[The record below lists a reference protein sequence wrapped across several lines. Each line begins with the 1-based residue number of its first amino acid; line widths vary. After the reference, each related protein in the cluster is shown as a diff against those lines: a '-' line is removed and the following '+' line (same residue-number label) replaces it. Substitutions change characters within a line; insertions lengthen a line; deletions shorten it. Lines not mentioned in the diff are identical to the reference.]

1 MLQGAIQVTSFD
13 MNRLFSMIE
22 QLRKSG
28 FREDGNLSKL
38 EEELARS
45 EEVAAEQVAA
55 DVVTMNS
62 RVLLRDEASGHDMLC
77 TLVFPADANASEN
90 RISVVAPLGTAILG
104 YRVGDVVNWAM
115 PGGVRQYKILEISYQ
130 PEAAGDFH
138 L

>member
-1 MLQGAIQVTSFD
+1 MLNTIQVTTFD
-13 MNRLFSMIE
+13 MNRLFAMID

-28 FREDGNLSKL
+28 FRETANLDQL

-45 EEVAAEQVAA
+45 DEVPPDEVAA

-62 RVLLRDEASGHDMLC
+62 RVRLQKESTGQEIVC
-77 TLVFPADANASEN
+77 SLVFPAEADASANK
-90 RISVVAPLGTAILG
+90 ISIVAPLGIAILG
-104 YRVGDVVNWAM
+104 FRVGDTVAWPM
-115 PGGVRQYKILEISYQ
+115 PGGVQKYKIVEIAYQ

>member
-13 MNRLFSMIE
+13 MNRLFAMIE
-22 QLRKSG
+22 QLRKNG

-45 EEVAAEQVAA
+45 EEVASEKVAA

-62 RVLLRDEASGHDMLC
+62 RVLLRDESSGHEMVC
-77 TLVFPADANASEN
+77 TLVFPVDANASEN

-104 YRVGDVVNWAM
+104 YRVGDLVDWAM

>member
-13 MNRLFSMIE
+13 MDRLFAMIE
-22 QLRKSG
+22 QLRKNG
-28 FREDGNLSKL
+28 FPEQNNLARLED
-38 EEELARS
+38 ELARS
-45 EEVAAEQVAA
+45 DEVDSEQIAA

-62 RVLLRDEASGHDMLC
+62 RVLLRDEASGHEMQC
-77 TLVFPADANASEN
+77 TLVFPVDADASTN

-104 YRVGDVVNWAM
+104 YRVGDVIDWNM
-115 PGGVRQYKILEISYQ
+115 PGGVRQYKILKIDYQ

>member
-13 MNRLFSMIE
+13 MDRLFSMIE
-22 QLRKSG
+22 QLRKNG
-28 FREDGNLSKL
+28 FPETDNLARLED
-38 EEELARS
+38 ELARS
-45 EEVAAEQVAA
+45 EEVPSEQVGA

-62 RVLLRDEASGHDMLC
+62 RVLLRDEANGHEMSC
-77 TLVFPADANASEN
+77 TLVFPSDADASAN

-104 YRVGDVVNWAM
+104 YRVGDVIDWAM
-115 PGGVRQYKILEISYQ
+115 PGGVRQYRILKIDYQ